1 MPKKMDIFGKSLNT
15 PSSISTFSDFQP
27 GPSSGIPSGV
37 FAIFAVVILTL
48 SIGSGFD
55 FSSLFEDDSES
66 FNPTL
71 TESQSTYL
79 ESILSDRS
87 RSSPILETYNT
98 CGFLEM
104 DLKDHLKEEMRV
116 NLGTGSYS
124 FRGGWGFDDMLF
136 DDAIAVPEMAMED
149 GAMETDSSP
158 STGSD
163 KASSNS
169 AEGVDYS
176 GTNNQE
182 QGIDEADFVK
192 TDGSYIYLVNN
203 GYNEWGVYPSGHV
216 HILEIPEAGNISYL
230 SNISIEGRPTEMLL
244 VDDKAVIYSNVQ
256 IYSYYEEKHP
266 LAEVVKKEINNDWDS
281 VTGVKND
288 DKEDSDIEIDYEPEL
303 SLILQF

>member
-1 MPKKMDIFGKSLNT
+1 MPKEMDIFGKSLNT
-15 PSSISTFSDFQP
+15 PSSISTSSDFQL
-27 GPSSGIPSGV
+27 GPSSSIPSGA

-124 FRGGWGFDDMLF
+124 FRGEWGFDDMLF

-149 GAMETDSSP
+149 GAMEMDSSP

-230 SNISIEGRPTEMLL
+230 SNISI
-244 VDDKAVIYSNVQ
+244 AV
-256 IYSYYEEKHP
+256 SYTHLRAHE
-266 LAEVVKKEINNDWDS
+266 
-281 VTGVKND
+281 T
-288 DKEDSDIEIDYEPEL
+288 
-303 SLILQF
+303 